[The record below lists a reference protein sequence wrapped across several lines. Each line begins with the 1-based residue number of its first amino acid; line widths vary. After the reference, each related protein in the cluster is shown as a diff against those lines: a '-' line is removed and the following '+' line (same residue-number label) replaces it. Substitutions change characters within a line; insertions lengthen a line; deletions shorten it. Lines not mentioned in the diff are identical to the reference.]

1 MAEEND
7 KLNDIEVLARP
18 VVYSLQS
25 AVHLADES
33 RHQQRSCLCNVLSV
47 RGYQDNIFYLGF
59 MRSHLLH
66 CILITHYRHNA
77 WTAIHPATLAQN
89 RH

>member
-1 MAEEND
+1 MAEE
-7 KLNDIEVLARP
+7 KEIAERYWVFSKAC
-18 VVYSLQS
+18 SLQFAVCSS

-59 MRSHLLH
+59 MRSHL
-66 CILITHYRHNA
+66 CIVY
-77 WTAIHPATLAQN
+77 W
-89 RH
+89 